1 MAVEMRQELNGSR
14 FRVRPVGTLQQGQQ
28 SMLMGQIRERSQ
40 VCLARRRHILQL
52 PGIGTSVPEEKCS
65 SIVRE
70 CTEMRPLGSMPH
82 PGRAACNRAMLKCFP
97 AASFPGREPFI
108 HNSTGSESCDQPGS
122 EQLASRGEDPQ
133 SIAVGTLAMVPSI

>member
-1 MAVEMRQELNGSR
+1 MAVEMRQELIGSR
-14 FRVRPVGTLQQGQQ
+14 FRVRPVDTLQQGQQ
-28 SMLMGQIRERSQ
+28 SMLMGQIRERIQ

-65 SIVRE
+65 SIVWE
-70 CTEMRPLGSMPH
+70 CTEMLPLGSMPI
-82 PGRAACNRAMLKCFP
+82 RAGLHATVQCSSAFP
-97 AASFPGREPFI
+97 LPPCQGEPFI

-122 EQLASRGEDPQ
+122 EQLAARGEDPQ